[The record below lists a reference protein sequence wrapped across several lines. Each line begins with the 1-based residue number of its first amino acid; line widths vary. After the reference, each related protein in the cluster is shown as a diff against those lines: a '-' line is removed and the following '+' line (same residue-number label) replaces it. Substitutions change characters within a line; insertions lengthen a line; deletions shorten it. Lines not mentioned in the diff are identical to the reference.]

1 MDLAWQSGRSCVESR
16 VIFVCFRHE
25 NILRMFGY
33 FHDKTRVYL
42 ILEFAP
48 RGELYKE
55 LQRCGRFDEKRT
67 ACVSVYICVKFST
80 RFNLNC

>member
-1 MDLAWQSGRSCVESR
+1 MCN
-16 VIFVCFRHE
+16 ICFVCFRHE

-55 LQRCGRFDEKRT
+55 LQSCGRFDEKRT
-67 ACVSVYICVKFST
+67 ACVSVTCSLKVLAAAFSN
-80 RFNLNC
+80 RISSKSQDNCLK